1 MSTPTQGAESPR
13 TLGRTANRV
22 LVAGL
27 LLSLAALVL
36 FISQD
41 SEAMFVALVAVAG
54 FGLLLF
60 ALPTAL
66 FLFYSWRTPP
76 PEVTPGMR
84 RAVTVSAGLLVLG
97 GALYAWGAVQ
107 DGSVVA
113 VVVGGVVAAIG
124 ATAIGRA
131 LRFAPP
137 LAPSG
142 RLAYGRSSLV
152 GAFFFLIVVVI
163 TPKFACGCGGK
174 DKAYRAQLKSD
185 LRNVVLAEEAY
196 FSDHHRYADR
206 AALGDGFAAITNDS
220 IVIVPAGSQGY
231 AATGTHAYLPGF
243 ACGLWSGVRP
253 GDGMHGAAE
262 GVVTCW
268 VSR

>member
-1 MSTPTQGAESPR
+1 VTTPSKGAESPR
-13 TLGRTANRV
+13 VLGRKANRV

-36 FISQD
+36 LVLRD
-41 SEAMFVALVAVAG
+41 SDALFVALVAVAA

-66 FLFYSWRTPP
+66 FLFYSWRTPV

-84 RAVTVSAGLLVLG
+84 WAVSISAGLLLLG
-97 GALYAWGAVQ
+97 GALYAWGSLQ
-107 DGSVVA
+107 DGSAVA
-113 VVVGGVVAAIG
+113 VGVGTLVAAIG
-124 ATAIGRA
+124 ATAIVRA
-131 LRFAPP
+131 LRFTSPP
-137 LAPSG
+137 EPVT
-142 RLAYGRSSLV
+142 RLVYGRSSII
-152 GAFFFLIVVVI
+152 GAFFFLVIVVI

-174 DKAYRAQLKSD
+174 DKAYKAQLKSD

-206 AALGDGFAAITNDS
+206 PSLGDGFAAITNDS
-220 IVIVPAGSQGY
+220 VVVVPADSQGY
-231 AATGTHAYLPGF
+231 SATGTHAYLPGF
-243 ACGLWSGVRP
+243 TCGLWSGVRP
-253 GDGMHGAAE
+253 ADGMHGAAE

-268 VSR
+268 DVR

>member
-1 MSTPTQGAESPR
+1 
-13 TLGRTANRV
+13 LGRTANRV

-27 LLSLAALVL
+27 LLSLAALVW
-36 FISQD
+36 FILRD
-41 SEAMFVALVAVAG
+41 SEQMFVALIAVAV

-97 GALYAWGAVQ
+97 GALYAWASAQDALAV
-107 DGSVVA
+107 GVVI
-113 VVVGGVVAAIG
+113 GVAVAAIG
-124 ATAIGRA
+124 ATAIVRA
-131 LRFAPP
+131 LRFASP
-137 LAPSG
+137 LEPSG

-152 GAFFFLIVVVI
+152 GAFFFLVVVVI

-174 DKAYRAQLKSD
+174 DKAYKAQLKTD

-206 AALGDGFAAITNDS
+206 AALGDAYAAGTNDS
-220 IVIVPAGSQGY
+220 IVIVPADSQGY

-243 ACGLWSGVRP
+243 TCGLWSGVRP
-253 GDGMHGAAE
+253 ADGMHGAAE
-262 GVVTCW
+262 GVATCW
-268 VSR
+268 DVK